1 MDKKTLR
8 TQISQ
13 QKQALTAPQIE
24 AASENLAAQLFAHP
38 LYQAA
43 TAIYGYL
50 SFNQEVRTAPI
61 LRRAQRDGKRVAVP
75 KIENGVMRFFWLDD
89 LDAVAPGF
97 YGIPEPGEGARVA
110 EDEDAL
116 ILMPGLAFDGR
127 GYRVGYGGGYYDRY
141 LARHPD
147 HPTLA
152 LCYDF
157 QIVEEVPVDEHD
169 IPVQLMLTAPTVG
182 P

>member
-1 MDKKTLR
+1 MDKKSLR
-8 TQISQ
+8 TQISAR
-13 QKQALTAPQIE
+13 KKELTPLQME
-24 AASENLAAQLFAHP
+24 AASQSLAEQLFAHP

-43 TAIYGYL
+43 SAVYGYL

-75 KIENGVMRFFWLDD
+75 KITNGIMRFYWLDD

-97 YGIPEPGEGARVA
+97 YGICEPGPDA
-110 EDEDAL
+110 EEAEADEAL
-116 ILMPGLAFDGR
+116 VLMPGLAFDR
-127 GYRVGYGGGYYDRY
+127 HGYRVGYGGGYYDRY
-141 LARHPD
+141 LSRHPE

-157 QIVEEVPVDEHD
+157 QIVDEVPVDEHD
-169 IPVQLMLTAPTVG
+169 IPVGILLTATT
-182 P
+182 